1 MFTEILDKIVP
12 KEHSGEV
19 NFRYTSGTA
28 RQDIIEQV
36 NAEIMAKYKH
46 QHIIWI
52 AQYCYRKC
60 NPESKMDVPSI
71 VYEQIEKDYGKFIED
86 QTRKTS

>member
-1 MFTEILDKIVP
+1 MFKEILRNYTRWQFGNSLDLISERVIDK
-12 KEHSGEV
+12 
-19 NFRYTSGTA
+19 A
-28 RQDIIEQV
+28 
-36 NAEIMAKYKH
+36 NAAIMAKYKH